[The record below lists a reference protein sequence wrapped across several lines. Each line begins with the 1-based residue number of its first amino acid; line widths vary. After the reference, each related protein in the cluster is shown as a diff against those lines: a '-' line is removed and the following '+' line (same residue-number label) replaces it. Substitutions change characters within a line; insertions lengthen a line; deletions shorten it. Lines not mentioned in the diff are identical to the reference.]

1 MKSLWILVA
10 DSSRA
15 KIYEA
20 GLTLET
26 LTEIRDL
33 IHGESAIA
41 KRGLT
46 SDLPGSNRGSDSASR
61 HHFEPHTGIKEH
73 EAAIFARE
81 INSILDQGRCQG
93 NYEKLVLV
101 AAPDFLGQLRTG
113 MNPQVHK
120 LVVHEV
126 AKNIVKLPVEDL
138 RRALPK
144 TFFSN
149 IE

>member
-26 LTEIRDL
+26 ITETRDL
-33 IHGESAIA
+33 IHGQSAMA
-41 KRGLT
+41 ERDLT
-46 SDLPGSNRGSDSASR
+46 ADVSGSNRSSGSGSR
-61 HHFEPHTGIKEH
+61 HHFEPHTGIKEQ
-73 EAAIFARE
+73 ETVNFARE
-81 INSILDQGRCQG
+81 INSILDQGRRQG
-93 NYEKLVLV
+93 SYEKLVLV
-101 AAPDFLGQLRTG
+101 AAPDFLGQLRAG

-126 AKNIVKLPVEDL
+126 DKNIVKQPLEDL
-138 RRALPK
+138 RRVLPK

-149 IE
+149 MA